1 MRLLL
6 GLAAIAAV
14 AVSLTFGNG
23 YEIGREYIY
32 DYYGHLHTFMSEMS
46 QQVSGVVL
54 KSKILVQPKR
64 DYLIFKVI
72 DMKFDRVHK
81 DVDEFIEHPFNYRTI
96 DELGRF
102 IEKPFTAR
110 YDQGKILN
118 IQVTR
123 GEPIW
128 SVNMKKAIVSLFNVD
143 LEATNPILPR
153 DEAFYSDCERGN
165 CVGAI
170 RTELPGMYR
179 IYEDGI
185 YGECE
190 TLYDIQKTV
199 NPENPFANVLNVTK
213 IKNYKKCRNTPQ
225 VFFKI
230 SHGTRCVD
238 CAGDETHPL
247 TSNAAYH
254 YDIRGT
260 RHNFIIENIIADGEI
275 MYSPYTPDG
284 NSIRVLLNR
293 TLHLIETRDSISD
306 MTFNEDLVTYPKL
319 SFIFSEDQDTKRVVD
334 LKDAHKLIATYG
346 LKGNVDE
353 VGRIFR
359 NFVEWDIKE
368 DDLKE
373 AIKKDKLP
381 IKFLEV
387 IYSFVLLDY
396 NQIDDFYH
404 RFVESG
410 SKEHKE
416 AFLSVLTAAGTNPA
430 FMYAKHLIQSKK
442 LDEDSA
448 SEMLINLPQHIR
460 EPTEILFDE
469 FYRLCETSYVRETF
483 SLRSACLKALSILVY
498 DTCIINY
505 HNTWNDAKEHAV
517 CTPELAT
524 KYYNYLV
531 PVYDREMKIAERIL
545 YIKVA
550 GNFAVKETLPYLAYY
565 ARDKIN
571 KYPAYLRM
579 IAIWS
584 MSKSAFLYPEK
595 VREIVL
601 PIYRNWTETHEIRLA
616 AFSVIMRTKPDLY
629 LLKSIA
635 ADLITNEPNTQ
646 VITYVYT
653 MFKSLAESEYPCHF
667 DLAQHLRYVMPI
679 MEESEVLKDINEWTY
694 SKLLMDTGYEPEY
707 DYGGFSMLS
716 YIMANDSYLPRS
728 VMLKMNDYR
737 NNFNYHSF
745 EMTFDTWGLDHVL
758 DKVYGPRVTGDVH
771 PERSLWNFFGRK
783 RPTRDISVNKEVKE
797 IDQNLHIKTRD
808 YEEAFVNFRMTAFN
822 NEIVHFNFNET
833 TLAPFFTEGV
843 DPFSWIQNLVGEVK
857 DFKAQKHLISED
869 MSLFLPT
876 ELGLPFYL
884 EQKQPVFMNY
894 KNKDFKFDVKVAPDG
909 KYIEEIGVK
918 MRGHF
923 LYDTHMIETASILLP
938 FEKVSV
944 GVGYD
949 SRSAIS
955 VPFNFDAGLSFI
967 DHKFKILARPQ
978 TPHEV
983 FHYEFKPFSF
993 VESFENSL
1001 PVIHEDTK
1009 VDIFMPEDLHK
1020 FEKEYLHDMLGVGL
1034 KVDGHYLETYDF
1046 WGSWMDFWY
1055 FGDLRQKYYY
1065 ITENPMWHPRKI
1077 DMILTPANRD
1087 ITNEIELKFGW
1098 KFLTPETRGNQIF
1111 TSKYASEIGDPAF
1124 SVRDEARSY
1133 TTIIDGELV
1142 LRGQRERKIVSELVY
1157 TRTRDL
1163 LLHNINFIYDR
1174 TPFAVGE
1181 TDPVKICFHGSM
1193 KFPPTD
1199 YAKIGTIDLISDSH
1213 AVSTNFNLN
1222 FGKDC
1227 KSDQKITMRTIW
1239 EHTEEQKHLLATR
1252 DHEEPVGKFLKNP
1265 YSTLWK
1271 ECSYNKA
1278 NGVHWSKACDELL
1291 FDASTLKKFTADIEF
1306 EHLSRDFVRYMH
1318 ELRRHVRY
1326 SYFPWLYQ
1334 LEDFDVTNPE
1344 GKMKLIGNVSA
1355 FHDIWDLHITMPHE
1369 IIKYKQ
1375 APLPSWFI
1383 TPRFY
1388 SLFEYSNLEQYSSL
1402 YRHRYCDVQ
1411 GTMIKTFDEVMYE
1424 LPDTDCYKVLA
1435 KDCSENQHFLVLG
1448 AKTKNTNYP
1457 KAMRMFL
1464 HTFKIEVLP
1473 VSEDSVPIAR
1483 VNGKKVPVTPD
1494 EPFRQ
1499 FINTGVRDIEL
1510 FRIESYGP
1518 QPVYKIISES
1528 FGVRVSHDGR
1538 GIFVQLAPFY
1548 RGKICGLCGDYNFNK
1563 FREFTGPDKCIHPN
1577 STTFGNS
1584 YVIPSD
1590 NCKAPAYRNPCAYNA
1605 GEQCTV
1611 MRTVTRE
1618 RGEGKEREVCF
1629 SLTPLPKCSDS
1640 CVETRLMS
1648 TEMGFHCLPARDATT
1663 KHLLQ
1668 QASVR
1673 PLTEFRRKRQY
1684 LKTTVYIPESC
1695 YRP

>member
-1 MRLLL
+1 M
-6 GLAAIAAV
+6 
-14 AVSLTFGNG
+14 
-23 YEIGREYIY
+23 
-32 DYYGHLHTFMSEMS
+32 
-46 QQVSGVVL
+46 
-54 KSKILVQPKR
+54 
-64 DYLIFKVI
+64 
-72 DMKFDRVHK
+72 
-81 DVDEFIEHPFNYRTI
+81 
-96 DELGRF
+96 
-102 IEKPFTAR
+102 
-110 YDQGKILN
+110 N

-123 GEPIW
+123 GEPVW
-128 SVNMKKAIVSLFNVD
+128 SINLKKAIVSFFNVD
-143 LEATNPILPR
+143 LEGNNAILPR
-153 DEAFYSDCERGN
+153 DEAFYADCERGN
-165 CVGAI
+165 CIGGI

-190 TLYDIQKTV
+190 TLYDIQKTAY
-199 NPENPFANVLNVTK
+199 PENPFASILNVTK

-225 VFFKI
+225 IFFGMG
-230 SHGTRCVD
+230 HGTRCVD
-238 CAGDETHPL
+238 CTGDETHPL
-247 TSNAAYH
+247 TSNAAYY

-260 RHNFIIENIIADGEI
+260 RHNFIIEHAIADGEI

-284 NSIRVLLNR
+284 NIIRILLNR
-293 TLHLIETRDSISD
+293 TLHLVEIRDSVSD
-306 MTFNEDLVTYPKL
+306 LVFNEDLVTFPKL
-319 SFIFSEDQDTKRVVD
+319 TFLFSDEHGSKRVVD
-334 LKDAHKLIATYG
+334 LKSEHQLVATYG
-346 LKGNVDE
+346 LKGDVDE
-353 VGRIFR
+353 VGRLFK
-359 NFVEWDIKE
+359 NLVEWDFSDE
-368 DDLKE
+368 DLKE
-373 AIKKDKLP
+373 AIKKDTLP

-404 RFVESG
+404 RYVESG
-410 SKEHKE
+410 SSDHKE
-416 AFLSVLTAAGTNPA
+416 TFLEVLTAAGTNPS

-442 LDEDSA
+442 LDEDEA
-448 SEMLINLPQHIR
+448 SELLIDMPQHLR

-469 FYRLCETSYVRETF
+469 FYRLCEVSYVKETF
-483 SLRSACLKALSILVY
+483 TLHSACLKALSTLVY
-498 DTCIINY
+498 ETCIVDY
-505 HNTWNDAKEHAV
+505 HNTWNDAKENAV

-524 KYYNYLV
+524 KYFNYLI
-531 PVYDREMKIAERIL
+531 PVYDREMSIPERML

-550 GNFAVKETLPYLAYY
+550 GKFAIKESLDYLEKY

-571 KYPAYLRM
+571 KYPAHLRM
-579 IAIWS
+579 VAIWS
-584 MSKSAFLYPEK
+584 LSKAAFLYPEK

-635 ADLITNEPNTQ
+635 ADLISKEPNTQ

-653 MFKSLAESEYPCHF
+653 SFKSFAESEYPCHF
-667 DLAQHLRYVMPI
+667 DLSQHLRYVMPI
-679 MEESEVLKDINEWTY
+679 LEESEVLKDINEWTY
-694 SKLLMDTGYEPEY
+694 SKILMDSGYEPEY
-707 DYGGFSMLS
+707 DYGGFTMLS

-728 VMLKMNDYR
+728 VMLKFNEYK
-737 NNFNYHSF
+737 NNMNYHSF
-745 EMTFDTWGLDHVL
+745 EMTFDSWGLDHVL
-758 DKVYGPRVTGDVH
+758 DKVYGPRVTGDVN

-797 IDQNLHIKTRD
+797 IDQNLHIVTRD
-808 YEEAFVNFRMTAFN
+808 YEDAYVNFRMVAFN
-822 NEIVHFNFNET
+822 NEIMSFTLNQT
-833 TLAPFFTEGV
+833 TLAPLFTEGA
-843 DPFSWIQNLVGEVK
+843 DPFAMIQNFAGEVK
-857 DFKAQKHLISED
+857 DFKVRTFMIGED

-884 EQKQPVFMNY
+884 EQKQPVFTHF
-894 KNKDFKFDVKVAPDG
+894 KNKDMKLDVKVAEDG
-909 KYIEEIGVK
+909 QYIEEIGAK
-918 MRGHF
+918 IQGHM
-923 LYDTHMIETASILLP
+923 LYDAHMIETASILLP

-949 SRSAIS
+949 SRSAVSFPMNI
-955 VPFNFDAGLSFI
+955 DTGLNFI
-967 DHKFKILARPQ
+967 DRKFKIHSRPI

-1001 PVIHEDTK
+1001 PVVHEETR
-1009 VDIFMPEDLHK
+1009 VDIFLPEDLHK
-1020 FEKEYLHDMLGVGL
+1020 FEKEYLHDQLGVGI

-1055 FGDLRQKYYY
+1055 FGDLQQKFDY
-1065 ITENPMWHPRKI
+1065 ISENPMWHPRKLEV
-1077 DMILTPANRD
+1077 MFTPANRD
-1087 ITNEIELKFGW
+1087 ITSDVEFNIRW
-1098 KFLTPETRGNQIF
+1098 NFLTPETRGNQIF
-1111 TSKYASEIGDPAF
+1111 TSKYAAQVGDPTF

-1133 TTIIDGELV
+1133 TTVIDADLI

-1174 TPFAVGE
+1174 TPFAIGE
-1181 TDPVKICFHGSM
+1181 TDPIKVCFHGSM

-1199 YAKIGTIDLISDSH
+1199 YVKIGELDLVSDSH
-1213 AVSTNFNLN
+1213 AISTNFDLN
-1222 FGKDC
+1222 FGMDC
-1227 KSDQKITMRTIW
+1227 KSDKKITMRAIW

-1252 DHEEPVGKFLKNP
+1252 DHEEPVGKFMKNP
-1265 YSTLWK
+1265 YSELWK
-1271 ECSYNKA
+1271 ECKYHAS
-1278 NGVHWSKACDELL
+1278 NGIPWSKACDEFL
-1291 FDASTLKKFTADIEF
+1291 FDASELKKVTADIEY
-1306 EHLSRDFVRYMH
+1306 EHLSKEFVKFMH
-1318 ELRRHVRY
+1318 EIRRHIRY
-1326 SYFPWLYQ
+1326 SYFPWLYDV
-1334 LEDFDVTNPE
+1334 EEFDVVNPV
-1344 GKMKLIGNVSA
+1344 GKMRIIGNVSV
-1355 FHDIWDLHITMPHE
+1355 FNDIWDLHVTLPKE
-1369 IIKYKQ
+1369 NIKYKQ

-1388 SLFEYSNLEQYSSL
+1388 PMFEYSNLEQYSSL
-1402 YRHRYCDVQ
+1402 FRHRFCDAQ
-1411 GTMIKTFDEVMYE
+1411 GPMIKTFDEVIYD

-1448 AKTKNTNYP
+1448 AKSKNANYP

-1473 VSEDSVPIAR
+1473 VSGDTVPIAR

-1510 FRIESYGP
+1510 FRIETYGP
-1518 QPVYKIISES
+1518 QPIYKILSES
-1528 FGVRVSHDGR
+1528 FGVRVSYDGK
-1538 GIFVQLAPFY
+1538 GIFIQLAPFY
-1548 RGKICGLCGDYNFNK
+1548 RGKVCGLCGDYNFNK
-1563 FREFTGPDKCIHPN
+1563 FREFIGPDKCLHHN

-1590 NCKAPAYRNPCAYNA
+1590 NCKAPEYRNPCVYTA

-1611 MRTVTRE
+1611 MRTITRE
-1618 RGEGKEREVCF
+1618 RGEGKDREVCF

-1640 CVETRLMS
+1640 CIETRLMS

-1684 LKTTVYIPESC
+1684 LKATVYFPESC